1 MSEKSLEIVKKAAQA
16 IYDKKGSNIIALDV
30 QGVCTAT
37 DYFIIAEGNV
47 DRHVVAIA
55 QEVEHSLKQNGE
67 LPLRVEGRQNGDWI
81 ILDYGN
87 IMVHLFMPGLR
98 EKYGLEQLWS
108 QGRPVELS
116 FENAL
121 A

>member
-1 MSEKSLEIVKKAAQA
+1 MSQESLQLVRKAAQA
-16 IYDKKGSNIIALDV
+16 IYDKKGSNIVALDV
-30 QGVCTAT
+30 RGVCSAT
-37 DYFIIAEGNV
+37 DFLIIAEGNI

-55 QEVEHSLKQNGE
+55 REVEHTLKQAGE
-67 LPLRVEGRQNGDWI
+67 LPLRVEGRQNGDWVI
-81 ILDYGN
+81 VDYGN

-108 QGRPVELS
+108 QGTIIELS